1 MEPRPATDEEL
12 LIADLEE
19 TGQEAA
25 EGTLSIEQ
33 LKRVS
38 EMVNDYHENIKCHLS
53 AQQQK
58 KTGWPDRLAD
68 MIASFGGSWTFI
80 VSFAAFMTV
89 WILWNLFTVL
99 KFDAPPFILLNLMLS
114 MIAAFQAPI
123 ILMSQNRQAAR
134 DKQESI
140 LSFAINYQAEL
151 ENNELKHLLQRI
163 EKKLDRLE
171 RSGGGDGGKRGNEAD
186 GE

>member
-1 MEPRPATDEEL
+1 MDPKPATDEEL

-19 TGQEAA
+19 TGQAAA

-171 RSGGGDGGKRGNEAD
+171 RSGGGDSGKRGNEAD

>member
-1 MEPRPATDEEL
+1 MDPRQATEEEL

-19 TGQEAA
+19 TGEAA
-25 EGTLSIEQ
+25 EAGTLSTEQ

-68 MIASFGGSWTFI
+68 LIASFGGSWSFI
-80 VSFAAFMTV
+80 LYFAAFLIV
-89 WILWNLFTVL
+89 WMLWNLVTAL

-114 MIAAFQAPI
+114 MISAFQAPI

-140 LSFAINYQAEL
+140 LSFAINYKAER
-151 ENNELKHLLQRI
+151 ENNELKQLLQRI
-163 EKKLDRLE
+163 DAKLDRLE
-171 RSGGGDGGKRGNEAD
+171 RGGTGSGRPNGGDPGSE
-186 GE
+186 